1 MYKTIK
7 FQDLVANMNIF
18 KDLETAKLSFH
29 IAKTFSK
36 YQRMQNELM
45 KRKKE
50 VIEFIS
56 DCLRDPETSINDKRP
71 AL

>member
-1 MYKTIK
+1 MVDLVYKTIK

-36 YQRMQNELM
+36 Y
-45 KRKKE
+45 
-50 VIEFIS
+50 
-56 DCLRDPETSINDKRP
+56 
-71 AL
+71 